1 MKRPYLGRVGAGAL
15 VAVAILALAGATEG
29 SSTAPFHAQFNPDP
43 VNNSV
48 SQPGLA
54 DPAAPGPISPLFD
67 QARLMV
73 PMGRGAIQVPILM
86 YHYIRENPVP
96 GDKMGFDLSVTPA
109 DFNQQLDW
117 LQSNGYH
124 TVDFNDLRAYFD
136 NQAPLPSRP
145 VILTFDDGYQD
156 LYTTAYPILRAHSFK
171 GVAYLV
177 SGFLGAPNN
186 VSREQVVE
194 MDGHGIQVGAHTVSH
209 VDLTKAGDAELAHQV
224 GDSRVDLEHLVGHP
238 VVDFCYPSG
247 RFDGRVAAAV
257 KAAGFQTATTT
268 QPGTQHSV
276 ADRFTWSRVRV
287 SGGEGLDRFARDLS
301 PQEPTVLVRQAARLP
316 TAPSLPLVHP
326 LLLPRL
332 ALQPAAELRPLP

>member
-1 MKRPYLGRVGAGAL
+1 MKHPYLGRVGAGAL
-15 VAVAILALAGATEG
+15 FAVAILALAGAMEG
-29 SSTAPFHAQFNPDP
+29 GSTAPFHAQINPDP
-43 VNNSV
+43 VNHSV
-48 SQPGLA
+48 PQPGGADGLA
-54 DPAAPGPISPLFD
+54 TGPASPLFD
-67 QARLMV
+67 QARPMV
-73 PMGRGAIQVPILM
+73 PLGRGTIQVPILM

-109 DFNQQLDW
+109 DFNRQLDW

-145 VILTFDDGYQD
+145 VILTFDDGYKD
-156 LYTTAYPILRAHSFK
+156 LYTDAYPILRGHNFK

-186 VSREQVVE
+186 VSRDQVRE
-194 MDGHGIQVGAHTVSH
+194 MDGRGIQVGAHTVSH
-209 VDLTKAGDAELAHQV
+209 VDLTKANDAELARQAAE
-224 GDSRVDLEHLVGHP
+224 SRADLEHLVGHQ
-238 VVDFCYPSG
+238 VLDFCYPAG
-247 RFDGRVAAAV
+247 RFDGRVVAAV

-268 QPGTQHSV
+268 QPGTQHSLP
-276 ADRFTWSRVRV
+276 DRFTWSRVRV

-301 PQEPTVLVRQAARLP
+301 PQESTVMMRQAARLP

-326 LLLPRL
+326 LALPRL
-332 ALQPAAELRPLP
+332 ELQPAVELRPLP